1 MIPWDI
7 ARTIDLAK
15 WQRGVEH
22 IGVLAYSSNANGHR
36 LTLTILH
43 GGQPESLGGY
53 SIRAYFLLGNPE
65 KPDAMIPKDGAIS
78 GNVVTAVFPAAAYSH
93 EQASVMVC
101 AEKTGEQIPLYGAR
115 YNVRTGSADKVID
128 PDGIVPSLPE
138 LLAQIDAM
146 KSATADGRTQQEQV
160 AQAEASRVSA
170 EQARVSAEQSR
181 ASAEKNRASAES
193 SRVNAEEARATAE
206 QNRASAEQSRVS
218 AESSRANAEKARATA
233 EQNRASAEQNR
244 VSAEQERVTA
254 EQGRASAEQGR
265 VSAEKSRV
273 SAEQARVS
281 EHSTNQKAS
290 TEQTARAKA
299 AADKLSEFEVQ
310 VESLPPSADPTA
322 KVTQTGTKTTVALG
336 IPTSNFAYATF
347 YINPETR
354 QLVMRVPN
362 GFSAIQFAIQD
373 RRLVVRI
380 NGE

>member
-1 MIPWDI
+1 MNPWDI

-43 GGQPESLGGY
+43 GGQPESLDGY

-65 KPDAMIPKDGAIS
+65 KPDAMIPKDGSIT
-78 GNVVTAVFPAAAYSH
+78 GNVVTAVFPAAAYSR

-101 AEKTGEQIPLYGAR
+101 AEKTGDQIPLYGAR

-128 PDGIVPSLPE
+128 PDDIVPSLPE

-146 KSATADGRTQQEQV
+146 KSATADGRAQQEQV
-160 AQAEASRVSA
+160 AQAEAGRVNA
-170 EQARVSAEQSR
+170 EKARVSAEQSR
-181 ASAEKNRASAES
+181 A
-193 SRVNAEEARATAE
+193 TAE
-206 QNRASAEQSRVS
+206 QNRAS
-218 AESSRANAEKARATA
+218 AESSRANAEKARTTA
-233 EQNRASAEQNR
+233 EQSRASAEQ
-244 VSAEQERVTA
+244 T
-254 EQGRASAEQGR
+254 RASAEQGR
-265 VSAEKSRV
+265 VTAEQGRTSAEQGRVTAEQGRV

-281 EHSTNQKAS
+281 EHSTNQKSS

-322 KVTQTGTKTTVALG
+322 KVTQTSTKTTVALG